1 MLDENMRGTLDQLIN
16 RTIISF
22 HTVMSSLRID
32 KADFHIQNEPD
43 YALGLAHGMILTGFM
58 SEFKDHNKREP
69 NQEEMIEMSKV
80 LSDRTEELREV
91 ILRSE

>member
-1 MLDENMRGTLDQLIN
+1 MRGTLDQLIN

>member
-1 MLDENMRGTLDQLIN
+1 MLDENMRGTFIN

-43 YALGLAHGMILTGFM
+43 YALGLAHGMVLIGFM

-69 NQEEMIEMSKV
+69 NQEEMIELSKV
-80 LSDRTEELREV
+80 LSIEPKN
-91 ILRSE
+91 

>member
-1 MLDENMRGTLDQLIN
+1 MRGTLDQLTN

-32 KADFHIQNEPD
+32 KVDFHIQNEPD

-58 SEFKDHNKREP
+58 SEFKDHNKRER

-91 ILRSE
+91 ILSSE